1 MEKNTQNITYHK
13 FDLEKLFSTA
23 QELLKNNDITKA
35 MREFDQLKIVFF
47 QKVENEYKNKLEK
60 FKKEG

>member
-1 MEKNTQNITYHK
+1 MKKNIQNITYQE